1 VPGSWGEAIERH
13 RSLLEADPTRAASIR
28 ALIRIANGRGAEGAV
43 TFGYGLLRALG
54 AATAEERREAPA
66 RVPVGAD
73 RRGALSPPLFE
84 AVRRAAAEVPREI
97 GGALGVG
104 APGEAPPEAQ
114 DPASRFRA
122 AVIAE
127 EGRLAAP
134 PLVPLAT
141 RELAT
146 VLTLVAQLA
155 FEVEVVQADGK
166 LVNDLARQLG
176 RRARKR
182 VRRALEPFGPDDVA
196 GLDVAAWRAELRALA
211 GAVVL
216 ERDQV
221 ELRAALAA
229 WLPGAAEHEP
239 GATPEPEADLGAGL
253 RAQPEALALLRRVV
267 AAWVDLL

>member
-1 VPGSWGEAIERH
+1 VPGAWDEAIERH
-13 RSLLEADPTRAASIR
+13 RALLEADPTRAASVR
-28 ALIRIANGRGAEGAV
+28 ALIRIAAGRGADGAV
-43 TFGYGLLRALG
+43 TFGYGILRALG

-73 RRGALSPPLFE
+73 RRTTLASPLFE
-84 AVRRAAAEVPREI
+84 AVRRVAADAAREI
-97 GGALGVG
+97 GAALGVG
-104 APGEAPPEAQ
+104 APAEAPPEAAG
-114 DPASRFRA
+114 PASRFRA

-127 EGRLAAP
+127 EARLAAP

-141 RELAT
+141 RDLAT
-146 VLTLVAQLA
+146 VLTLVAQLG
-155 FEVEVVQADGK
+155 FEVEAVQADGR
-166 LVNDLARQLG
+166 LVNELSRHLG

-182 VRRALEPFGPDDVA
+182 VRRVLEPFGA
-196 GLDVAAWRAELRALA
+196 EDVAALDFVAWRADLRALA

-221 ELRAALAA
+221 ELRTALTA
-229 WLPGAAEHEP
+229 WLPGAESEP
-239 GATPEPEADLGAGL
+239 GAEPAPEADLAPAL